1 MGQESYAVIATEIT
15 KNFAGERALHGAT
28 LSIPKGSLFGII
40 GADGAGKTTFLRI
53 LATLLDADGG
63 TARVLSHDVKTGM
76 AAIRG
81 AIGYMPQRFSLY
93 EDLTVVENMAFFADI
108 FCVPPDERGGRMDRL
123 LRFSRLSPFKTRR
136 AGALS
141 GGMKQKLALSCA
153 LIHTPELLV
162 LDEPTTGVDPLSR
175 REFWSILRELKAQGV
190 SILVSTPYL
199 DEAEYCDQAALFH
212 RGRVMVS
219 GALKELMESGP
230 GFSSMKELFF
240 HHLREAGE

>member
-1 MGQESYAVIATEIT
+1 MEYCVQAVDLA
-15 KNFAGERALHGAT
+15 KNYAGEHALRGAT
-28 LSIPKGSLFGII
+28 LNVPKGSLFGLI

-53 LATLLDADGG
+53 LATLLDADNG

-93 EDLTVVENMAFFADI
+93 EDLTVEENMAFFADI
-108 FCVPPDERGGRMDRL
+108 FCVPAEDRGGRMDRL
-123 LRFSRLSPFKTRR
+123 LRFSRLSPFKARR

-199 DEAEYCDQAALFH
+199 DEAEYCGRVALFH
-212 RGRVMVS
+212 RGRVLAS
-219 GALKELMESGP
+219 GAPKELMESGP
-230 GFSSMKELFF
+230 GFASMKELFF
-240 HHLREAGE
+240 HRLREAGE